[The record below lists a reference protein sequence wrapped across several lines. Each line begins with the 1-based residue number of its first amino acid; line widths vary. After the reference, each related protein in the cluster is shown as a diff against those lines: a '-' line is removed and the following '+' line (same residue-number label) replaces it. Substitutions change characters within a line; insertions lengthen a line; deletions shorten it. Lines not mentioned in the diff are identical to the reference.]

1 MKKVLVTGASGF
13 IGRHSLQFL
22 RERGFEVH
30 ATAFRRQPDFREI
43 HLHDADLTD
52 PVQLRATI
60 AEVKASHLL
69 HFAWY
74 AVPKDYRTSDE
85 NLRWVQSTIELVRVF
100 NEQGGKRAVLA
111 GTCFE
116 YDSRYGFCSELL
128 TPLKPNTFYGLCKAS
143 TGEILRSYAETC
155 GISLAW
161 GRIFF
166 LYGPYEADGRLVPA
180 VVKALLKREEVNTS
194 HGKQLRDFMHVADA
208 ANGFATLLDGDVT
221 GPVNIGTGI
230 PTPVASIVD
239 ILSDRLEGRS
249 LVRFGAISVPSD
261 DPPLLIA
268 DTRRLNAEVGF
279 KPQIDL
285 VSGLEETVAWWK
297 RSERI

>member
-30 ATAFRRQPDFREI
+30 ATACRRQPDFHEI
-43 HLHDADLTD
+43 RWHHSDLTD
-52 PVQLRATI
+52 PTQLRATI
-60 AEVKASHLL
+60 AEVRPSHLL

-74 AVPKDYRTSDE
+74 AVPKDYRTSSE
-85 NLRWVQSTIELVRVF
+85 NLLWVQSTIDLVKVF
-100 NEQGGKRAVLA
+100 NEHGGKRAVLA

-128 TPLKPNTFYGLCKAS
+128 TPLKPNTFYGLCKAG

-166 LYGPYEADGRLVPA
+166 LYGPYEEHGRLVPT
-180 VVKALLKREEVNTS
+180 VVKALLTREQVNTS
-194 HGKQLRDFMHVADA
+194 HGQQLRDFMHVADV
-208 ANGFATLLDGDVT
+208 ANGFAALLDCDVK

-230 PTPVASIVD
+230 PTPVASIVN
-239 ILSDRLEGRS
+239 ILSDILGGRS
-249 LVRFGAISVPSD
+249 LVRFGAISVPAD
-261 DPPLLIA
+261 DPPLLVA
-268 DTRRLNAEVGF
+268 DTRKLNAEVGF
-279 KPQIDL
+279 KPQIGL
-285 VSGLEETVAWWK
+285 VAGLEETVAWWK
-297 RSERI
+297 AAERI